1 MEMPGWRWMLLVLLL
16 GGQRLKTSGIAVL
29 DSCLRGENAREHR
42 ITTKEANSK
51 KAPKIAEEFESAV
64 KDRGST
70 DVCIVPAGPR
80 MRGLSPFGP
89 ASIAFGLPSTIKWP
103 SGAFVFPRLAC
114 GPNPALFKPKGS
126 MIRCKY
132 RYKEQ
137 SAAGQYQ
144 KKNPRI
150 AKISCVCCTPFLY
163 ASGELKFVAISR
175 TLTPSTSFISMGEG
189 RVYAEH
195 SRIRSRIVLDAFYSK
210 SPI

>member
-80 MRGLSPFGP
+80 MRGLSPFGLRLGRP
-89 ASIAFGLPSTIKWP
+89 ASLSACLPLLSGQAGRSFFRDWP
-103 SGAFVFPRLAC
+103 ADQTRRS
-114 GPNPALFKPKGS
+114 S
-126 MIRCKY
+126 
-132 RYKEQ
+132 
-137 SAAGQYQ
+137 
-144 KKNPRI
+144 NPR
-150 AKISCVCCTPFLY
+150 A
-163 ASGELKFVAISR
+163 R
-175 TLTPSTSFISMGEG
+175 
-189 RVYAEH
+189 
-195 SRIRSRIVLDAFYSK
+195 
-210 SPI
+210 